1 MPFVR
6 SGDVHVQI
14 HVTLLAPSS
23 SQVVTIVCC
32 VVMLSVDLIYLDP
45 CLLCYAA
52 QQVLNAIRE
61 TEDRRQE
68 TGDRVR
74 PRR

>member
-6 SGDVHVQI
+6 SGDVQVQI

-23 SQVVTIVCC
+23 SQVVCC
-32 VVMLSVDLIYLDP
+32 VVMLSVDLKYLDP

-52 QQVLNAIRE
+52 HQVLNAIRE
-61 TEDRRQE
+61 TGDRRQ
-68 TGDRVR
+68 G
-74 PRR
+74 